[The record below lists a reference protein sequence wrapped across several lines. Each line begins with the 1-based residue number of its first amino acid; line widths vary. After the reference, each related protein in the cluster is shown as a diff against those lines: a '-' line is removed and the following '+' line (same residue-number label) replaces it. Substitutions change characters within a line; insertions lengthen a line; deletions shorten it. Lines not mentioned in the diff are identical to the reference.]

1 MAGYTTIT
9 AMYNGFTGAP
19 GWTRMK
25 FQGELNV
32 ADATTAAGAMR
43 TFLNSM
49 SAYIPTSASY
59 SWVST
64 AQIYNDSRELVN
76 EVTMTTPPA
85 TVTGASGANYAGGSG
100 TVCYW
105 LTGAFHGGAKIKG
118 RTYLVPLTSAAFFT
132 DGTLAT
138 TARNTLQTAANAL
151 VAATPKLVISS
162 HKIISGIESYATA
175 VVNGASV
182 PDRAAQLRSRRD

>member
-1 MAGYTTIT
+1 MSYTTIT
-9 AMYNGFTGAP
+9 AMFNGFTGAP

-25 FQGELNV
+25 FQGALNI

-43 TFLNSM
+43 TFLASIA
-49 SAYIPTSASY
+49 AYYPTGSTY

-64 AQIYNDSRELVN
+64 AQQYNDSRELTG

-85 TVTGASGANYAGGSG
+85 NITGASGANYAGGSG

-105 LTGAFHGGAKIKG
+105 LTGVFHGGAKIKG
-118 RTYLVPLTSAAFFT
+118 RTYLVPLTSAAFAV

-151 VAATPKLVISS
+151 VASTPSLIVSS
-162 HKIISGIESYATA
+162 YKNIGGVSSYVSA
-175 VVNGASV
+175 VANGASV